1 MNVMCSDVGFWF
13 CFLSFSQ
20 DEETKP
26 AIGNEEN
33 GINIIESAPQ
43 EQTNNDNLICADRTR
58 ENDTNGYLVMIYQF
72 VLCLNKQI

>member
-1 MNVMCSDVGFWF
+1 MMCSDVGFWF

-43 EQTNNDNLICADRTR
+43 EQTNNDNLC
-58 ENDTNGYLVMIYQF
+58 
-72 VLCLNKQI
+72 